1 MKKFKIFDCVIFVNF
16 VVQLF
21 LILQLPDIVPLHWD
35 MNFKVDVYGST
46 NVYLLMLCLPMVC
59 YYGMNFTR
67 KIDPKRAYI
76 EKKRDSYEFIRRL
89 LSIFFIFLVYIL
101 ILSAKNPDMN
111 ISQVMMMVFG
121 MFFVFFGNE
130 MPKLPQSYY
139 LGIRNRYTL
148 ESEKVWDKTHRMA
161 GYLFCFSGM
170 AFILA
175 SILVETEM
183 FSLFIMSL
191 IIMVF
196 IIYWYS
202 YNEYKKEGK

>member
-1 MKKFKIFDCVIFVNF
+1 MKKFKIFDYVIFVNL

-35 MNFKVDVYGST
+35 MNFKVDVYGSKYI
-46 NVYLLMLCLPMVC
+46 YLLMLCLPMIC

-89 LSIFFIFLVYIL
+89 LSLFFIFLIYIL
-101 ILSAKNPDMN
+101 IFCVKNPNIN
-111 ISQVMMMVFG
+111 ISQFMMLLFG

-148 ESEKVWDKTHRMA
+148 RSEKVWDKTHRMA

-175 SILVETEM
+175 SILIETEM
-183 FSLFIMSL
+183 FGLFIVTLIVMML
-191 IIMVF
+191 IID
-196 IIYWYS
+196 WYS
-202 YNEYKKEGK
+202 YDIYIKEGK